1 MTERSERFRRRNRLR
16 RSSEFRRVSEAG
28 NRRAGTHLIVLQART
43 PATDAESPRIG
54 LTVSR
59 KVGGAV
65 VRNRVKRRLREWFRR
80 SKDRF
85 EPASETV
92 VIARAS
98 AAGASYHELAA
109 ELGRLLEPGR
119 RRG

>member
-1 MTERSERFRRRNRLR
+1 MCAGVPTLKTSHDFRRIAQTGQKW
-16 RSSEFRRVSEAG
+16 V
-28 NRRAGTHLIVLQART
+28 T
-43 PATDAESPRIG
+43 PAFIMQISRNDGTGFRLG